1 MTDGLPLSTADLFQP
16 VAVGRISQAIVEQVR
31 SLIRTGELEV
41 GDRLPSERELCDRFQ
56 VSRVTVREAFRVLE
70 ASGLIEIRVGSRG
83 GAFVTA
89 PTTGRI
95 GEGIT
100 DLLSMSALSAA
111 DVTEARAVFE
121 LGVVPLV
128 CQRATEEELDELL
141 TLCDEAER
149 ARSAG
154 TYTVTMSFDFHL
166 HVAAAAHNPAIVM
179 LMQSFR
185 EPMLMSLREAQHE
198 GRQGVDEHRDYVH
211 AVRARDIALAERIM
225 AEHLQRT
232 ARRVAESGH
241 PPERG
246 PT

>member
-1 MTDGLPLSTADLFQP
+1 MTDSLPASTGDLFQP
-16 VAVGRISQAIVEQVR
+16 VAVGRVSQAIVDQVR
-31 SLIRTGELEV
+31 ALIRTGDLGV
-41 GDRLPSERELCDRFQ
+41 GARLPSERELCDRFG
-56 VSRVTVREAFRVLE
+56 VSRVTVREALRILE
-70 ASGLIEIRVGSRG
+70 AGGLIEIRVGSRG

-128 CQRATEEELDELL
+128 CQRATEEELEQLL
-141 TLCDEAER
+141 ALCDEAER

-166 HVAAAAHNPAIVM
+166 RVAAAAHNPAIVM

-198 GRQGVDEHRDYVH
+198 GKSGVAEHRDYVE
-211 AVRARDIALAERIM
+211 AVRARDVVLAERIM
-225 AEHLQRT
+225 AGHLQRT
-232 ARRVAESGH
+232 ARRVG
-241 PPERG
+241 
-246 PT
+246 